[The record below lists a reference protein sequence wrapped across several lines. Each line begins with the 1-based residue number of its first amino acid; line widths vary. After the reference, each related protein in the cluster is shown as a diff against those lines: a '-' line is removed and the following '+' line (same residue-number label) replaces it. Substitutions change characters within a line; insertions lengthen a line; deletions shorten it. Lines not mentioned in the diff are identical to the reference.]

1 MGLRTDRLLRMLWC
15 WRCMLPPESWPRRRR
30 EDTGCFERIL
40 RNVFSNVTH
49 GKSVCFG
56 SYFLNIYI
64 FSFCSF
70 FLFYSIIFIYFHIF
84 DWKNHCQSRHLVM
97 RHGNWKININAGFNG
112 NVICKWWIFHQA
124 MFDFRMVNL
133 LVIVVCDG
141 IFIYKD
147 ISRLTNYRYIIS
159 SIHYKSI
166 SDWFYP
172 LNIPWNHI
180 GLGKWSHFSLK

>member
-1 MGLRTDRLLRMLWC
+1 MFWTIFNCL
-15 WRCMLPPESWPRRRR
+15 
-30 EDTGCFERIL
+30 
-40 RNVFSNVTH
+40 V
-49 GKSVCFG
+49 G

-70 FLFYSIIFIYFHIF
+70 FFQFYSYIFIFLIE
-84 DWKNHCQSRHLVM
+84 KNHCQSRHLVM
-97 RHGNWKININAGFNG
+97 RHGNWKITIKAGFNG

-166 SDWFYP
+166 SDLIYP
-172 LNIPWNHI
+172 LNIP
-180 GLGKWSHFSLK
+180 